1 MISSKSG
8 MPRVVVQVTED
19 GDKLSIEGIN
29 DNSSSRKKH
38 DGACVNIESVKEL
51 IQCIKEMF
59 WGL

>member
-1 MISSKSG
+1 